1 MSCKPKD
8 DQSFKQWKDISQKI
22 SYTKTHNKKKR
33 ATRCHYNLQ
42 IGIILVND
50 NQSDVFLNK
59 VDVQWEE
66 GK

>member
-22 SYTKTHNKKKR
+22 SYTKTHNKKKGPLGVN
-33 ATRCHYNLQ
+33 NLQ
-42 IGIILVND
+42 IGIILVNN